1 MKYKNKAN
9 LLDNASYQP
18 SIFRTKNWVEINNE
32 LKGSYGTGSDIKFK
46 TIMLK
51 CSLCDYVDACII
63 IKGTITIT
71 GARIDAAARQGD
83 ERNKGLVFK
92 TCAPFTKCISRKKST
107 EIDNVQDIDI
117 VMPVYNLIEYS
128 DNYSKTFGS
137 LWHYYRW
144 TNS

>member
-1 MKYKNKAN
+1 
-9 LLDNASYQP
+9 
-18 SIFRTKNWVEINNE
+18 
-32 LKGSYGTGSDIKFK
+32 
-46 TIMLK
+46 MLK

-71 GARIDAAARQGD
+71 GARIDAAVRQGD

-92 TCAPFTKCISRKKST
+92 TCAPFTKCISRKNST

-117 VMPVYNLIEYS
+117 VMSVYNLIKYS

-137 LWHYYRW
+137 LWQYYR
-144 TNS
+144 